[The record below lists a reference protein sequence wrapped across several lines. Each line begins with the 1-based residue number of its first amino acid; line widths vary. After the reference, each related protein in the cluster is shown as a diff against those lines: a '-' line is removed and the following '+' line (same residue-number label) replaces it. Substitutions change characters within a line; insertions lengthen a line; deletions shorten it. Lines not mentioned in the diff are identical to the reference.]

1 MIQEKGEVGGC
12 WGERRLGCDD
22 VSDGVAVD
30 VWLYSMIVT
39 S

>member
-1 MIQEKGEVGGC
+1 MIQERGAVGGGG
-12 WGERRLGCDD
+12 GERRLGCDD